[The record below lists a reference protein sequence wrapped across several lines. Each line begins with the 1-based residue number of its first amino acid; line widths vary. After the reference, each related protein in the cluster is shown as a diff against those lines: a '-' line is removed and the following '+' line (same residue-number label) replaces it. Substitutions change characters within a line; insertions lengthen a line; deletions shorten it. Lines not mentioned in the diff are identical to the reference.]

1 MQADRDPITMVITVF
16 KKNGEPVN
24 VWAEMD
30 TGSFE
35 NLVSTTFLKMLDRE
49 DEVNMRAEET
59 IKNISTEYVPKGDI
73 SLKYHAGNF
82 HPGKERRT
90 FESNFVLTEDDDIT
104 ILFGHPTLFH
114 QLHALTIDPEYA
126 TKAPADLEMH
136 GQPPA
141 SNRVD
146 KLYIAP
152 KKK

>member
-1 MQADRDPITMVITVF
+1 MVVTVY
-16 KKNGEPVN
+16 KKNGEQVN

-30 TGSFE
+30 TGAFE
-35 NLVSTTFLKMLDRE
+35 NLVSTKFLKLLGRE
-49 DEVNMRAEET
+49 DEVIMRAEET
-59 IKNISTEYVPKGDI
+59 IKSIGNEYVPKGDVT
-73 SLKYHAGNF
+73 LQYHAGNF

-114 QLHALTIDPEYA
+114 QLHALAIDPEYT
-126 TKAPADLEMH
+126 TKPPADMEMY

-141 SNRVD
+141 SNRID